1 MIENGQLFIGMPP
14 LYKIKEGN
22 KNIYIL
28 NEKKFNKYVL
38 NKIIKKYNIDLKYS
52 VLKEIMVYYKKLER
66 ISHKY
71 EIDIPLLES
80 IIKFDSKKSIVK
92 FIESQYDNLTIGKV
106 NKNTL
111 VNGFINGIYHNF
123 IIDNNLVKDLS
134 AINEF
139 LLKNLEGYSSIKID
153 KKKVPLGSAMNL
165 MWKNC
170 LPKNR
175 NRLKGLG
182 EMDSNELWDTAL
194 NPVTR
199 KLIKVNIDDIER
211 AKEKFKILMGGGTTN
226 IQTRRDYSMSQ
237 KKINVDKIDI

>member
-1 MIENGQLFIGMPP
+1 MPP